1 VIESDILIFCF
12 ISMSDDSFDFKSFTV
27 DVILSS
33 LEKIFRSLA
42 LIDTEVI
49 DMTFIDESLMSK
61 LCEHFDIQSIS
72 LSKSKLIWSY
82 NEISDWKLITHVLY
96 TLIMIQEHKNEMM
109 FLLITC
115 LDQHKIIIENLW
127 LKRNQI
133 LIDSANDWLIFSL
146 NIQTLK
152 SVVSKANDQSA
163 FYRSESSEICEMKRK
178 NLNSIV
184 TSTIILKRLMN
195 QKSVNIFIES
205 ARFIEPAL
213 IAKQSTQVDLDQLR
227 IFQSTEVKKIV
238 NIVMIKV
245 VVYQTLVKN
254 KKIKIFMLIINEIN
268 KALQASSVED
278 FAKLNEMTFVMLLNE
293 LKKKLSVIYHDFL
306 NVFDKEK
313 TTQLFLHRSYD
324 HKIELEDESQL
335 SRSWLYLMSNYKL
348 QKIKKY
354 LEENLKKKFITLSKA
369 LFASSILFVEK
380 KDNSLHFCV
389 NYRKL
394 NALIKR
400 NRYSIS
406 LIDEVLVW
414 I

>member
-1 VIESDILIFCF
+1 
-12 ISMSDDSFDFKSFTV
+12 
-27 DVILSS
+27 
-33 LEKIFRSLA
+33 
-42 LIDTEVI
+42 
-49 DMTFIDESLMSK
+49 
-61 LCEHFDIQSIS
+61 
-72 LSKSKLIWSY
+72 
-82 NEISDWKLITHVLY
+82 
-96 TLIMIQEHKNEMM
+96 
-109 FLLITC
+109 
-115 LDQHKIIIENLW
+115 
-127 LKRNQI
+127 
-133 LIDSANDWLIFSL
+133 
-146 NIQTLK
+146 
-152 SVVSKANDQSA
+152 
-163 FYRSESSEICEMKRK
+163 
-178 NLNSIV
+178 
-184 TSTIILKRLMN
+184 MN

-335 SRSWLYLMSNYKL
+335 SRS
-348 QKIKKY
+348 
-354 LEENLKKKFITLSKA
+354 
-369 LFASSILFVEK
+369 
-380 KDNSLHFCV
+380 
-389 NYRKL
+389 
-394 NALIKR
+394 
-400 NRYSIS
+400 
-406 LIDEVLVW
+406 
-414 I
+414 